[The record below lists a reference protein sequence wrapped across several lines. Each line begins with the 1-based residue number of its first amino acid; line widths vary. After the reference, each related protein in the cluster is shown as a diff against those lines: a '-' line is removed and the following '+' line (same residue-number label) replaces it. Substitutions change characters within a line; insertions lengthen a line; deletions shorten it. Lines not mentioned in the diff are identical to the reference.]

1 MWLCFLVKDGLRVSV
16 VIKFKKKVVVKLEE
30 DLNSKI
36 RGVELILHARSLQSC
51 VGSPLR
57 SLGHP

>member
-1 MWLCFLVKDGLRVSV
+1 MNECVWLCFLVKDGLRVSV

-36 RGVELILHARSLQSC
+36 RGVELIL
-51 VGSPLR
+51 
-57 SLGHP
+57 